1 MFLLTTSDRDAKDSG
16 ICPSLRLSKI
26 GMTEREKNVIPVS
39 EARRIPESSPV
50 DGSIGLR
57 ELALSR

>member
-1 MFLLTTSDRDAKDSG
+1 MPKT
-16 ICPSLRLSKI
+16 

-39 EARRIPESSPV
+39 EARRRPESSPV
-50 DGSIGLR
+50 DGSVGLR